1 VALVIT
7 GAVGALAWAAF
18 AGLSGFQQVLSFRDA
33 TGWQVESVPGIL
45 WHLHDPS
52 RIKFE
57 SGAFRTGV
65 MPVWGRPLLTLV
77 SVLLVVGAWW
87 LAARRRQAGAGDHVV
102 YAEAPLA
109 SVLAVLILAPILSP
123 QYVVWVLPFAAIVAA
138 RGDYLVG
145 GLTAAI
151 TTITTATYAL
161 VPAAAEGK
169 LYATTPVLVRNVLL
183 VVLLAVAFQ
192 RLAGVRAAEP
202 APGAAAVTTSRAA

>member
-1 VALVIT
+1 
-7 GAVGALAWAAF
+7 
-18 AGLSGFQQVLSFRDA
+18 
-33 TGWQVESVPGIL
+33 
-45 WHLHDPS
+45 
-52 RIKFE
+52 
-57 SGAFRTGV
+57 V
-65 MPVWGRPLLTLV
+65 MPLWGRPLLTLV
-77 SVLLVVGAWW
+77 SVVLVVGAWW

-123 QYVVWVLPFAAIVAA
+123 QYVVWVLPFAAVVAA
-138 RGDYLVG
+138 RGDLLVG

-151 TTITTATYAL
+151 TTITTVTYAL

-192 RLAGVRAAEP
+192 RLAGVRSPEP
-202 APGAAAVTTSRAA
+202 ATDGGGSAGAGEPDRAVRVGDPLAVAP